1 MVNKTGHRMQELV
14 ELKNAL
20 APLNDEAIKSDYY

>member
-1 MVNKTGHRMQELV
+1 MQELV